1 LEEKSLLRPLLDAF
15 EEGVCLLDE
24 AGAVRCMNAVA
35 ERLLGYRE
43 DELLGR
49 PFLSDL
55 EVAQEGG
62 APQFGVGEAFDRL
75 SAFRQDLAQF
85 RRKDGSV
92 LGVACALQPLGRD
105 GAGPTLL
112 KFRERERGPACDIAL
127 RDIEAKLGT
136 IFDTISD
143 GLIVI
148 DQSGAI
154 QLFTSGAERLF
165 GYRQDELL
173 GQNVKTLMPSPYR
186 EAHDGYLATYLRTGI
201 KKIIGIGREVSG
213 QRKNGTVFPLYLSV
227 GEMCLDGRHLF
238 AGIIHDLTQG
248 KRAEEQLLTLSAA
261 VDQSPAAVLITALDG
276 QIEYVNHAFTRLT
289 GYSAGELVGQN
300 PRLLQSGHTGHERY
314 RRLWETIL
322 DGREWRGEIQDR
334 KKNGELYWALETITP
349 LYNSQGEITHYLAI
363 QQDITEQKQD
373 KEALAESETRFRQ
386 VAEMAGEWLWEQD
399 PEGHYIYSSGAVQNI
414 LGFTP
419 VEIRGKHYL
428 DLLTAEDRK
437 HWTEAIPF
445 PSADMRQPFHR
456 LVNHY
461 CHKDG
466 HEVYTESTGA
476 PIFDKQGKLIKW
488 RGVDHDVTARKAF
501 EDALRVRDRAIEA
514 THVGIVITDAQA
526 QGNSNIY
533 VNPALSRITGY
544 SREELLRQNMRLLQ
558 GPDTDPAAVEQ
569 IRQAINTGRSCEVVL
584 KNYRKGGAP
593 FWNELLIS
601 PVVDDRGKLTHYIG
615 IQTDVTE
622 RRRAEESRHELE
634 IAKHIQLSLLP
645 AAPLSLPSAELAG
658 VCVPASHVGGDYFDF
673 FHTSGAVDVVIAD
686 VSGHSVGAALIM
698 AEVRSTLRA
707 STRKVAGAPVGPAQ
721 VLHVLNELLYDDLTG
736 VELFI
741 TMFYLEYLSDTRTL
755 KYANA
760 GHNLAL
766 LLRLGDATCTPL
778 DAEGL
783 VLGVRR
789 EVDFEER
796 SIELAAGDRLLL
808 YTDGVTDAQNPEG
821 EYFDVARLCAL
832 FSAYRTLPP
841 EALIEQLLAEVRA
854 FSGHTPLRDDISMVT
869 LQVR

>member
-1 LEEKSLLRPLLDAF
+1 
-15 EEGVCLLDE
+15 
-24 AGAVRCMNAVA
+24 
-35 ERLLGYRE
+35 
-43 DELLGR
+43 
-49 PFLSDL
+49 
-55 EVAQEGG
+55 
-62 APQFGVGEAFDRL
+62 
-75 SAFRQDLAQF
+75 
-85 RRKDGSV
+85 
-92 LGVACALQPLGRD
+92 
-105 GAGPTLL
+105 
-112 KFRERERGPACDIAL
+112 
-127 RDIEAKLGT
+127 
-136 IFDTISD
+136 
-143 GLIVI
+143 
-148 DQSGAI
+148 
-154 QLFTSGAERLF
+154 
-165 GYRQDELL
+165 
-173 GQNVKTLMPSPYR
+173 
-186 EAHDGYLATYLRTGI
+186 
-201 KKIIGIGREVSG
+201 
-213 QRKNGTVFPLYLSV
+213 
-227 GEMCLDGRHLF
+227 
-238 AGIIHDLTQG
+238 
-248 KRAEEQLLTLSAA
+248 
-261 VDQSPAAVLITALDG
+261 
-276 QIEYVNHAFTRLT
+276 VNHAFTRLT

-349 LYNSQGEITHYLAI
+349 LQNSQGEITHYLAI

-461 CHKDG
+461 RHKDG

-645 AAPLSLPSAELAG
+645 AAPLRLPSAELAG